1 MARRATKVDEKPAR
15 GEDAAN
21 GIGRGG
27 RFFNRAVSATSPENG

>member
-1 MARRATKVDEKPAR
+1 MARRATKVDEKPDR

-27 RFFNRAVSATSPENG
+27 RFFNRAVSATNPENA